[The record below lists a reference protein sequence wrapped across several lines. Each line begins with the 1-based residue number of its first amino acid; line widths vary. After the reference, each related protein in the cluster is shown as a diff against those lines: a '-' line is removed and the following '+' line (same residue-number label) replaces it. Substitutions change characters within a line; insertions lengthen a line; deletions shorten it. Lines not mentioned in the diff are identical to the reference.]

1 MKTIDLNALDVVV
14 RVARAGSFTA
24 AARAMGTSKQWVSRR
39 VADAEAAVGLPL
51 LERTTRTMKPTPA
64 GARVIDRAE
73 AALASITE
81 ALTEAESAQQEPSG
95 QLRVSAP
102 LLYGRRFL
110 VPIIAE
116 FREQNPKVLVELLLT
131 DRRVSLM
138 EEEIDVAIRVGAS
151 PDSSLLSRRL
161 GQASLQLV
169 ASSAYLGR
177 AGTPRTLAQLKT
189 HHAVLGRADE
199 AWTIDGASVQLEPS
213 IVVAHLETRFEAAC
227 AGLGVALLPSFL
239 VKPAVT
245 VGQLVHLL
253 RGLRLP
259 TGQVQ
264 VLTHHQ
270 RSMPLRVRRF
280 IDLVVQRAP
289 DLS

>member
-14 RVARAGSFTA
+14 RVVRAGSFTA

-39 VADAEAAVGLPL
+39 VLDAEAALGLPL

-64 GARVIDRAE
+64 GARVIERAE

-81 ALTEAESAQQEPSG
+81 ALTEAERAQQEPSG

-102 LLYGRRFL
+102 LLYGRQFL

-116 FREQNPKVLVELLLT
+116 FREHNPKVLVELLLT
-131 DRRVSLM
+131 DRRVSLL
-138 EEEIDVAIRVGAS
+138 EEEVDLAIRVGDS
-151 PDSSLLSRRL
+151 PDSSLVSRRL
-161 GQASLQLV
+161 GRASLQLV
-169 ASSAYLGR
+169 ASPGYLSS
-177 AGTPRTLAQLKT
+177 AGTPRTIAQLKT
-189 HHAVLGRADE
+189 HHAVLARPDE
-199 AWTIDGASVQLEPS
+199 TWTLDDAPVGLEPS
-213 IVVAHLETRFEAAC
+213 TVIAHLETRFAAAC

-239 VKPAVT
+239 VKPAVSA
-245 VGQLVHLL
+245 GQLVHLL
-253 RGLRLP
+253 RGVRLR

>member
-138 EEEIDVAIRVGAS
+138 EEEIDVAIRVGSS
-151 PDSSLLSRRL
+151 PDSNLLSRRL

-169 ASSAYLGR
+169 ASAAYLGR
-177 AGTPRTLAQLKT
+177 AGHPRTLAHLKT
-189 HHAVLGRADE
+189 HHAVLARADD
-199 AWTIDGASVQLEPS
+199 AWTIDGAPVQLEPS

-227 AGLGVALLPSFL
+227 AGLGIALLPSFL
-239 VKPAVT
+239 VAPAIAA
-245 VGQLVHLL
+245 GQLVHLL
-253 RGLRLP
+253 RGARLP

-270 RSMPLRVRRF
+270 RSMPVRVRRF